1 LRLPPQNNFSKIL
14 LAAVEESLSSLG
26 NSPKQAIL
34 FHLEDS
40 FKIKKEHIPENITE
54 FAKALE
60 KIFGPGALYLEKLIV
75 KRLYENLGLEFED
88 VESRDFLECVDQV
101 KKRLPHKEGYIT
113 I

>member
-1 LRLPPQNNFSKIL
+1 LPQNDFSKIL

-26 NSPKQAIL
+26 DSPKQAIL
-34 FHLEDS
+34 FHLESS

-60 KIFGPGALYLEKLIV
+60 KIFGPGAEYLEKLII
-75 KRLYENLGLEFED
+75 KRLHEKLGLEFENS
-88 VESRDFLECVDQV
+88 ESRDFLECVDKV
-101 KKRLPHKEGYIT
+101 KKLLPTKEGYIT